1 MVIAKQYLV
10 RGTVQG
16 VGFRSFAVKVARQND
31 LSGFVRNLKDGSLEI
46 IIEGNEWAVKLFEEV
61 IRKGSPLARVD
72 EIRVEV
78 RKPVGDLREFKIIV

>member
-16 VGFRSFAVKVARQND
+16 VGFRNFAVKVARQND
-31 LSGFVRNLKDGSLEI
+31 LNGFVRNLKDGSLEI

-61 IRKGSPLARVD
+61 IREGPPLARVD
-72 EIRVEV
+72 EIQVEV
-78 RKPVGDLREFKIIV
+78 RKPVGDLLEFTIIV